1 MLGTPQRT
9 DFSVEIVC
17 LDQCVRYTTQ
27 SYPHPTHPKQIQET
41 QKYTIYS
48 ISNTFIRNI
57 LPFDLHRDLY
67 LLRKHGHQ
75 SNNGFPMAIQS
86 KFPSVIDTTTPQNTA
101 LMPDTKCIAID
112 CKQKLFYFNF

>member
-9 DFSVEIVC
+9 DFSVGIVC
-17 LDQCVRYTTQ
+17 LDQCVCYTTLLPP
-27 SYPHPTHPKQIQET
+27 SHPKQIQET

-101 LMPDTKCIAID
+101 LMPGTKCIAM
-112 CKQKLFYFNF
+112 LFYFNF